1 MNMKR
6 STLRFPVVRLA
17 FVFLSLTGTD
27 AFRDASWQPKFRTT
41 PLTCP
46 RVFRLFPRSSIPS
59 RSLQMALDFASASHA
74 TEMILAAK
82 DALPS
87 SPEVQGV
94 TDAFNSAGIQSILK
108 EMKTISASSPI
119 SDILALITKLS
130 NSPEFNRL
138 IQDIQTLQRKVR
150 RRLFSLM
157 ASIHEHSLASRCTR
171 RTCTC
176 PPSCLPKTP
185 GKPRSAS

>member
-1 MNMKR
+1 MKR
-6 STLRFPVVRLA
+6 SVLRFPVFRLA
-17 FVFLSLTGTD
+17 FVFLSLTITD
-27 AFRDASWQPKFRTT
+27 AFRVASWQPKFRTT

-46 RVFRLFPRSSIPS
+46 RVFRLCPRPSIPS
-59 RSLQMALDFASASHA
+59 RSLQMALDFASANHA

-87 SPEVQGV
+87 SPEYQGI
-94 TDAFNSAGIQSILK
+94 TDAFNSAGLQSILK

-119 SDILALITKLS
+119 SDILALLTKLS

-138 IQDIQTLQRKVR
+138 MQDIQTLQKKVR
-150 RRLFSLM
+150 RSLFAFVL